1 MERTSWLWSG
11 PVGYSADQLVMV
23 RTSWLWCGPV
33 GYGADQLVIVR
44 TSWLWSGPV
53 GICLVKSIIM
63 VRPPFNNRNFSG

>member
-1 MERTSWLWSG
+1 ME
-11 PVGYSADQLVMV
+11 